1 MDPRRLF
8 SREGRGKYSRKT
20 GNGQGMAALK
30 KPFYLHLKTVPLYDF
45 CASLILLS
53 LPMKSRC
60 QDTKS
65 LTAYP
70 LATKEQSRKNI
81 VQFYLFLSI
90 FDAP

>member
-1 MDPRRLF
+1 MQELWTLGGSFLER
-8 SREGRGKYSRKT
+8 RGKYSRKT
-20 GNGQGMAALK
+20 GNGQEMAALK

-70 LATKEQSRKNI
+70 LATKEQSREKI
-81 VQFYLFLSI
+81 LSSSTY
-90 FDAP
+90 F